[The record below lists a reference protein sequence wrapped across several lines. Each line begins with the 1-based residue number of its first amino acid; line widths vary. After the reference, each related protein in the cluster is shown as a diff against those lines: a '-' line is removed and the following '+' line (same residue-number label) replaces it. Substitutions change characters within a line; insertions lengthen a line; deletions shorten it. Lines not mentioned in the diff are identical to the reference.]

1 MNLVTGGGGYI
12 GSHLVQ
18 KLLRNK
24 EDVRVLELPNAKLEH
39 LPLDEIDLVY
49 ADIRDRSAVDKA
61 TQDCDYVYHLAADPN
76 LWRKDTHEFDEINH
90 QGALNVL
97 HSALENG
104 ALRIMHTSTE
114 SILTSSHFDGGA
126 VEHLELRESEMIGP
140 YCLSKFHADQAALK
154 LGKSGEPVILVC
166 PTLPVGPGDRGL
178 TPPTRM
184 ALAFCRGQLPAYLNC
199 RFNLIDVRDIAEGM
213 VAAMDKGSPGVRYL
227 LGFENYLLGDWLEL
241 LGNEIDKTKPRY
253 TVPYEVALS
262 VAWFSENWARYVS
275 GEMPMAT
282 ITGVK
287 LTQRS
292 MHFDPSSSLK
302 TLGLNPRP
310 AQESASDTVEWFKSE
325 GMLN

>member
-18 KLLRNK
+18 KLLANK
-24 EDVRVLELPNAKLEH
+24 EDVRVLELSNASTHH
-39 LPLDEIDLVY
+39 LPVDDIDLVY

-61 TQDCDYVYHLAADPN
+61 TRDCDVVYHLAADPN
-76 LWRKDTHEFDEINH
+76 LWRKNTDEFDEINH
-90 QGALNVL
+90 KGALNVL
-97 HSALENG
+97 HSALDNG
-104 ALRIMHTSTE
+104 ASRVIHTSTE
-114 SILTSSHFDGGA
+114 SILASSEVDGAA
-126 VEHLELRESEMIGP
+126 VENLELKESEMIGP

-154 LGKSGEPVILVC
+154 LGKNGEPVIVVC

-184 ALAFCRGQLPAYLNC
+184 ALAFCQGKLPAYLDC

-213 VAAMDKGSPGVRYL
+213 VVAMNKGVPGIRYL
-227 LGFENYLLGDWLEL
+227 LGSENCQLGDWLDL
-241 LGNEIDKTKPRY
+241 LGNEIDMAKPAY
-253 TVPYEVALS
+253 TVPYELALS

-275 GEMPMAT
+275 GKMPMAT

-292 MHFDPSSSLK
+292 MHFDPSESLAA
-302 TLGLNPRP
+302 LGLKPRP
-310 AQESASDTVEWFKSE
+310 VQESASDTVAWFKST

>member
-1 MNLVTGGGGYI
+1 MNLVTGGAGFI

-18 KLLRNK
+18 KLLSNK
-24 EDVRVLELPNAKLEH
+24 EDVRVLELSNARMDH
-39 LPLDEIDLVY
+39 LPLDEIDVVY
-49 ADIRDRSAVDKA
+49 ADIRDRAAVDKA
-61 TQDCDYVYHLAADPN
+61 TQNCDHVYHLAADPN
-76 LWRKDTHEFDEINH
+76 LWRRNTEEFDEINH

-97 HSALENG
+97 HSALDNG
-104 ALRIMHTSTE
+104 ASRVIHTSTE
-114 SILTSSHFDGGA
+114 SILTSSHFNGGA
-126 VEHLELRESEMIGP
+126 VEHLELEESEMIGP

-184 ALAFCRGQLPAYLNC
+184 ALAFCRGQLPAYLDC

-213 VAAMDKGSPGVRYL
+213 VAAMDRGKPGIRYL

-241 LGNEIDKTKPRY
+241 LGKKINKAKPGF
-253 TVPYEVALS
+253 TVPYELALS
-262 VAWFSENWARYVS
+262 VAWFSEHWARYVS
-275 GEMPMAT
+275 GNMPMAT
-282 ITGVK
+282 VTGVK

-292 MHFDPSSSLK
+292 MHFDPSSSLNA
-302 TLGLNPRP
+302 LGLQPRP
-310 AQESASDTVEWFKSE
+310 VQQSASDTVEWFESE

>member
-12 GSHLVQ
+12 GSHLVE
-18 KLLRNK
+18 KLLANN
-24 EDVRVLELPNAKLEH
+24 EDVRVLELSSSNLEH
-39 LPLDEIDLVY
+39 LPLDDIDVVY

-61 TQDCDYVYHLAADPN
+61 TKDCDYVYHLAADPN
-76 LWRKDTHEFDEINH
+76 LWRKDVHEFDEINH

-97 HSALENG
+97 HSALDNG
-104 ALRIMHTSTE
+104 ALRVIHTSTE
-114 SILTSSHFDGGA
+114 SILSSNGFDGGA
-126 VEHLELRESEMIGP
+126 VEHLVLHESEMIGP

-166 PTLPVGPGDRGL
+166 PTLPVGPGDRNL

-184 ALAFCRGQLPAYLNC
+184 ALAFCRGKLPAYLDC

-213 VAAMDKGSPGVRYL
+213 VAAKDRGSPGIRYL
-227 LGFENYLLGDWLEL
+227 LGSENYHLGDWLEL
-241 LGNEIDKTKPRY
+241 LGNEINIEKPRY
-253 TVPYEVALS
+253 TVPYELALT
-262 VAWFSENWARYVS
+262 VAWINENWARYVS
-275 GEMPMAT
+275 GKMPMAT

-292 MHFDPSSSLK
+292 MHFDPITSLDA
-302 TLGLNPRP
+302 LGLNPRP
-310 AQESASDTVEWFKSE
+310 VQESACDTVAWFKSE